1 MVHRNSSFNITLM
14 PFYFI
19 TLKTL
24 QTFNFT
30 NFLTLLTHLYMKK
43 NLLLVLIVLFSILA
57 GIILGNLLS
66 NRAHGSGF
74 SGMMSHSKV
83 DELLSI
89 IKSQYVDTV
98 NIKQTTEELMTDLA
112 SKLDPHSVYIPA
124 SDLAAV
130 NSELEGSFSGIG
142 VQFNIQNDTVMIVAV
157 LSGGPSEKVGLLAG
171 DRIVQV
177 NDSVFVGK
185 KISNEKVMKK
195 LRGKEG
201 TKVKLGIRRHGTR
214 EILHYSIT
222 RGDIPVNSVDIA
234 YMIEPGVGFIKVS
247 KFADTTYSEFLNAIA
262 KLRTQGAKKYII
274 DLRENSGGF
283 MEQAINMVNEF
294 LPAGRMIVYSQGK
307 AYPRSEAKSDGKGS
321 CIDLPLVVLIDEFS
335 ASASEI
341 FSGAIQDND
350 RGTIIGRRSFGK
362 GLVQQ
367 QMTLSD
373 KSAIRLT
380 VARYYTPSGRSI
392 QKPYVRGKSE
402 DYEMDILNRYKHG
415 ELDSKDSIHVA
426 KKLKYK
432 TVGGRTVYGGGGIM
446 PDIFVSRDTSEYTP
460 YLSKV
465 INYGYL
471 YQYAFQY
478 SDKNRDKL
486 KSLKSWQ
493 QMSSY
498 LDIQNL
504 IADFAAFAATKGV
517 PVNQAQINISKR
529 FLLTQLKAY
538 ISRNMLGD
546 TGFYPLLYKD
556 DKTVK
561 TALDELRKK

>member
-1 MVHRNSSFNITLM
+1 MN
-14 PFYFI
+14 
-19 TLKTL
+19 
-24 QTFNFT
+24 
-30 NFLTLLTHLYMKK
+30 KK
-43 NLLLVLIVLFSILA
+43 NLAFVFIVLITLICGIL
-57 GIILGNLLS
+57 LGNLLS
-66 NRAHGSGF
+66 KRANGSGLT
-74 SGMMSHSKV
+74 GMMNHGKI

-89 IKSQYVDTV
+89 IMTQYVDTV
-98 NIKQTTEELMTDLA
+98 NIKQTTEEVMTDIA
-112 SKLDPHSVYIPA
+112 SKLDPHTVYIPA
-124 SDLAAV
+124 ADLAAV

-157 LSGGPSEKVGLLAG
+157 ISGGPSEKVGLLAG

-177 NDSVFVGK
+177 NDTVFVGK
-185 KISNEKVMKK
+185 KINNEKVMKK
-195 LRGKEG
+195 LRGKAG
-201 TKVKLGIRRHGTR
+201 TKVKLGVRRHGTR
-214 EILHYSIT
+214 ETLHYSIT
-222 RGDIPVNSVDIA
+222 RGEIPVNSVDIG

-247 KFADTTYSEFLNAIA
+247 KFADTTYSEFLDAIA
-262 KLRTQGAKKYII
+262 KLRNQGAKKYII

-307 AYPRSEAKSDGKGS
+307 SYPRSEAKSDGKGS
-321 CIDLPLVVLIDEFS
+321 CINLPITVLIDEFS

-350 RGTIIGRRSFGK
+350 RGMIIGRRSFGK

-367 QMTLSD
+367 QMNLSD
-373 KSAIRLT
+373 HSAIRLT

-392 QKPYVRGKSE
+392 QKPYERGKAE

-415 ELDSKDSIHVA
+415 ELDSKDSIHVT
-426 KKLKYK
+426 KTQKYK

-446 PDIFVSRDTSEYTP
+446 PDIFVPRDTSEYTP
-460 YLSKV
+460 YLNKV

-486 KSLKSWQ
+486 KPIKTWQ
-493 QMSSY
+493 QMSVY
-498 LDIQNL
+498 LDSQNIL
-504 IADFAAFAATKGV
+504 SDFTSFAASKGV
-517 PVNQAQINISKR
+517 VVNTQQINISKR
-529 FLLTQLKAY
+529 FLLLQLKAY
-538 ISRNMLGD
+538 ITRNMLGD
-546 TGFYPLLYKD
+546 SGFYPLLYKE

-561 TALDELRKK
+561 SALEILKKK